1 MSSISAS
8 SDLSLSGEDA
18 ESVPSPCIRR
28 CCLDG
33 HDICLGCGRSR
44 EEIKGWK
51 RLGKGERLALLA
63 EADMRLLALEATGR
77 RKY

>member
-1 MSSISAS
+1 
-8 SDLSLSGEDA
+8 
-18 ESVPSPCIRR
+18 
-28 CCLDG
+28 
-33 HDICLGCGRSR
+33 R